1 MATPN
6 CSSAV
11 SRPRVRLH
19 RLNFGLSPAKLVLSS
34 LTSLPT
40 RKSPQKT
47 RRTESANGAAAD
59 PATLAAAGDPANR
72 YGTEPMNVLLHWN
85 GRRAAAAPVARHPV
99 SSVRRRSCHSD
110 QKVDFAFQCVRWLPR
125 LAHVRHKPAPV
136 EPRSGPSSH
145 PRQPRHTSRLDDVL
159 NICSCFVPDVNPW
172 A

>member
-6 CSSAV
+6 CSSAL
-11 SRPRVRLH
+11 SQPRVRLH

-47 RRTESANGAAAD
+47 RRTESANGTAAD

-72 YGTEPMNVLLHWN
+72 YWTEPMNALLHWN

-99 SSVRRRSCHSD
+99 SSVPQRSCRSD
-110 QKVDFAFQCVRWLPR
+110 RKVDFAFRCVRWLHK
-125 LAHVRHKPAPV
+125 LARAWHKPAPV
-136 EPRSGPSSH
+136 EPRSGPSS
-145 PRQPRHTSRLDDVL
+145 
-159 NICSCFVPDVNPW
+159 
-172 A
+172 